1 VTSQHYQ
8 KRKIQN
14 FKKYYSQEKSRQ
26 NLVLASEIGEKA
38 SAIPL
43 SVFKKESGITN
54 QNAWKPSKFNVL
66 GQWEDYEEMERLHR
80 PQEAILIEEEQ
91 KAVEKEIKPIP
102 QEIKLEVDQISAE
115 EEQKRKE
122 WLEKLNVFQ
131 KYKEVREEHALD
143 NWKRHSVEWLKV
155 EHMVAK
161 KAGKDPEDLLMA
173 RLGEFRQKLEE
184 KQLIE
189 EAVLLLEEQN
199 INFWKEGMRIGN
211 DLLGLCVQ
219 LPKGGPRQIERLH
232 YNERKLKKT
241 NVTLSAQGTVKN
253 QTPTHQGEYL
263 ELVGQGLHK
272 VGKDLA
278 QAYVERL
285 EKLQSRGKEE
295 TSDLDVDQHK
305 EEQERAI
312 TGMKLVASTKRLFYE
327 VVVGQISTS
336 VMTIYNQGS
345 VAIHFEWTPVKKKN
359 PLNTKLGQDG
369 KQRFFMNY
377 VKGVIRPGTAFD
389 FPIVFQSST
398 PGIYS
403 ETWRLSTSPVSKP
416 DDEIYVTLFGV
427 SYQVDTLKEKR
438 DAIDTLLRK
447 RRAQTV
453 ASETMRQVLKRVQS
467 AQNRLDTPPK
477 DKRKRKFEERNKLL
491 RLHYHPDLYDQLV
504 ALSEI
509 VYNHLQLSDPW
520 NGSVTV
526 LSSMIS
532 QMTDNTI
539 RAECLS
545 KLNRLVNESTKDVIS
560 GRTLM
565 CVISNEILTN
575 LAMKVVDLSEDLRKK
590 MNLPPVSLPHVENPK
605 LSRSRG
611 PSRGDRV

>member
-1 VTSQHYQ
+1 
-8 KRKIQN
+8 
-14 FKKYYSQEKSRQ
+14 
-26 NLVLASEIGEKA
+26 
-38 SAIPL
+38 
-43 SVFKKESGITN
+43 
-54 QNAWKPSKFNVL
+54 L
-66 GQWEDYEEMERLHR
+66 GQWEDYEEIERLHG
-80 PQEAILIEEEQ
+80 LKVEEV
-91 KAVEKEIKPIP
+91 VEEPKPEKDEPVPIF
-102 QEIKLEVDQISAE
+102 QEIEHEVEHINLE
-115 EEQKRKE
+115 EEQKRKD
-122 WLEKLNVFQ
+122 WLEKLNIFQ
-131 KYKEVREEHALD
+131 RYKEVREEHALD
-143 NWKRHSVEWLKV
+143 NWKRHSIEWSKV
-155 EHMVAK
+155 EHIIAR

-199 INFWKEGMRIGN
+199 INFWKEGIRIGN
-211 DLLGLCVQ
+211 DLLGLSVQ

-232 YNERKLKKT
+232 YNEQKSKKSNSEPIEESRT
-241 NVTLSAQGTVKN
+241 SLEPDKKQKSRFSH
-253 QTPTHQGEYL
+253 HQGEYL

-285 EKLQSRGKEE
+285 EKLQNNQQDEE
-295 TSDLDVDQHK
+295 TVLD
-305 EEQERAI
+305 EQKPNEQQTEPAS
-312 TGMKLVASTKRLFYE
+312 GMKLVASTKRLYYE
-327 VVVGQISTS
+327 VVVGLISTS
-336 VMTIYNQGS
+336 VITIYNQGS

-389 FPIVFQSST
+389 FPIVFQSNT

-403 ETWRLSTSPVSKP
+403 ETWKLTTSPISVP
-416 DDEIYVTLFGV
+416 ENEIHITLFGV

-438 DAIDTLLRK
+438 DEIDKLLMK
-447 RRAQTV
+447 RRAHTI

-477 DKRKRKFEERNKLL
+477 DKRKRRFEERNKLL
-491 RLHYHPDLYDQLV
+491 RLHYHPDIYDQLV
-504 ALSEI
+504 ELSRT
-509 VYNHLQLSDPW
+509 VYDHLLMNDPW

-526 LSSMIS
+526 LSSMVS
-532 QMTDNTI
+532 QIQENQL

-560 GRTLM
+560 GHTLM
-565 CVISNEILTN
+565 CVISNEILTS

-590 MNLPPVSLPHVENPK
+590 MNLPPVTTIDVENSK
-605 LSRSRG
+605 LSRSR
-611 PSRGDRV
+611 RAN